1 MTPLRLTL
9 NEFGPY
15 TEPQEIDFQALGAH
29 QLFLIHGPTGSG
41 KSTVLDAICF
51 ALYGQTSGEEREGDE
66 MRSDF
71 ARLDEPTEVTFD
83 FRLGDAMYRVERRPR
98 MEVAKQ
104 RGEGTTT
111 KSEQA
116 TLYDQTEVDDPA
128 EDGEPI
134 ADGKI
139 DVDTKVEALLGL
151 EGEQFRQV
159 VVLPQ
164 GKFRQFLSADSS
176 EREDILKVLFDT
188 DRFERLQEQLKAMAG
203 EAKQE
208 VQRIRQRQTTELE
221 RHEAENRSELAQ
233 KCETLQDELAA
244 AKEKKERLQKKLGD
258 AREALEQAKQDQEVL
273 DTLSDVR
280 ETVEELRVDQK
291 TQKKRTSQLEKA
303 RQAAEV
309 APRKESLEE
318 RRTEKEEAQEARS
331 EAREALEAA
340 ETTLESTKENVE
352 AEQERKEE
360 REALQSKKN
369 SLEELR
375 EPVAERAAL
384 TEALGEKKASRDEA
398 KAALDAAKSRKETLQ
413 ATIEDQREMLDA
425 KKEKASQEGLRK
437 KAFEDVKTMKEKA
450 ASLKEKRSAV
460 QEAESALE
468 STRKE
473 RDEAK
478 ETFRDAKETVRA
490 LEAKRREAYASV
502 LAQDLTDGAPCPVCG
517 ATEHPS
523 PAHHGE
529 EVPGEDEVEGARAK
543 KTAAREA
550 LDAAETAVA
559 EAKTTAATRR
569 QAVESLLE
577 SHPEL
582 QTKTEADLR
591 QEFQEA
597 QSELEDARQA
607 AEEAERIKQTINDH
621 EAELEQVGA
630 AIDEHE
636 EAYRD
641 ARSEVDRLSSKV
653 ETIQERVP
661 DGIASEEDLDAE
673 IERVSAEL
681 HEREEALETA
691 REAYQAAREAHTEA
705 KTRLDNATTNLEAK
719 AEALSTAKDRFR
731 DALREHGFEDMSSF
745 EAARM
750 DSGEREALNEKIET
764 FTEEWT
770 KATDRKARLEE
781 KAQDID
787 DPDVDAAKGRKDD
800 LEDALSDQRE
810 WVFEQK
816 RTLEEIKESLKALK
830 ELAGDLEEAEAR
842 YGRIGHLAELAR
854 GDNTLKMSLQ
864 RFVLATRLEDVL
876 EVANEHMA
884 HMSQNRYR
892 LRRDTNV
899 QDYRRGA
906 GLDLLVEDA
915 FTGNDRPVATLSGGE
930 GFQAALALALGL
942 SDVVQRQSGGRHL
955 ETIFID
961 EGFGS
966 LDPEALDRAME
977 SLADLQSSG
986 RLVGL
991 ISHVGELKQRVP
1003 ARLEVQPTQEGSTL
1017 RMEV

>member
-15 TEPQEIDFQALGAH
+15 TESQEIDFQALGEH

-83 FRLGDAMYRVERRPR
+83 FRLGDAIYRVERRPR
-98 MEVAKQ
+98 MELAKK

-116 TLYDQTEVDDPA
+116 TLYDQTDTDDRA
-128 EDGEPI
+128 EEGTPL
-134 ADGKI
+134 ADGKV
-139 DVDTKVEALLGL
+139 DVDTKVKELLGL

-164 GKFRQFLSADSS
+164 GKFRAFLSADSS
-176 EREDILKVLFDT
+176 ERENILKVLFDT

-208 VQRIRQRQTTELE
+208 VQQIRQRQTTELE
-221 RHEAENRSELAQ
+221 RHEAENRSELAE
-233 KCETLQDELAA
+233 KREALQDELDEAK
-244 AKEKKERLQKKLGD
+244 KEKKSLQKNVEK
-258 AREALEQAKQDQEVL
+258 ARETLDQAKKDQKVL
-273 DTLSDVR
+273 DELSKAR
-280 ETVEELRVDQK
+280 ETVDELRAEQEA
-291 TQKKRTSQLEKA
+291 QEQRASRLENA
-303 RQAAEV
+303 RRAAEV
-309 APRKESLEE
+309 APRKDSLDE
-318 RRTEKEEAQEARS
+318 RRTEKEEAQQALSDAKETLGEA
-331 EAREALEAA
+331 EA
-340 ETTLESTKENVE
+340 TLESSKEAYE

-360 REALQSKKN
+360 REALRSKKTA
-369 SLEELR
+369 LEELR
-375 EPVAERAAL
+375 EPVATLADVIETL
-384 TEALGEKKASRDEA
+384 DEKEAKRDEA
-398 KAALDAAKSRKETLQ
+398 KEALETARNRQEELATAIEDLSETL
-413 ATIEDQREMLDA
+413 EA
-425 KKEKASQEGLRK
+425 KKEIASQEGLRE
-437 KAFEDVKTMKEKA
+437 KAFEEANTLKEKA
-450 ASLKEKRSAV
+450 QSLKNKRSAV
-460 QEAESALE
+460 QDAESTLESARETRDTKEKALE
-468 STRKE
+468 
-473 RDEAK
+473 EAT
-478 ETFRDAKETVRA
+478 ETLQS
-490 LEAKRREAYASV
+490 LEAKRRDAYASV

-517 ATEHPS
+517 STEHPD
-523 PAHHGE
+523 PAPHAE
-529 EVPGEDEVEGARAK
+529 EVPGEDAIEAARDERSS
-543 KTAAREA
+543 AREA
-550 LDAAETAVA
+550 LDEAQAAVA
-559 EAKTTAATRR
+559 DAKTNVATR
-569 QAVESLLE
+569 QQEVESLLE

-582 QTKTEADLR
+582 ETKTEADLQ

-597 QSELEDARQA
+597 QSELEEARQA
-607 AEEAERIKQTINDH
+607 SEAAETIEQSIEDH
-621 EAELEQVGA
+621 EADLETVGET
-630 AIDEHE
+630 IEEHE
-636 EAYRD
+636 ETYRE
-641 ARSEVDRLSSKV
+641 ARSEVDRLSSRAD
-653 ETIQERVP
+653 TIRERVP
-661 DGIASEEDLDAE
+661 DGIDSEDDLDAE
-673 IERVSAEL
+673 IERVSATL
-681 HEREEALETA
+681 DERENALETV
-691 REAYQAAREAHTEA
+691 REAYQDAREAHAEA
-705 KTRLDNATTNLEAK
+705 KTTLDNASSNLESA
-719 AEALSTAKDRFR
+719 AEALSAAKERFR
-731 DALREHGFEDMSSF
+731 DALREHGFEDASAF

-750 DSGEREALNEKIET
+750 KADDRAALKEKVET

-770 KATDRKARLEE
+770 KATDRKSRLEE
-781 KAQDID
+781 KAQDIE
-787 DPDVDAAKGRKDD
+787 DPDVDAAEEKKND
-800 LEDALSDQRE
+800 LEEALSEQRE

-816 RTLEEIKESLKALK
+816 RTLEEIEASLEALG
-830 ELAGDLEEAEAR
+830 ELAGDLEAAEAQ
-842 YGRIGHLAELAR
+842 YERIGHLAELAR
-854 GDNTLKMSLQ
+854 GKNNLKMSLQ

-892 LRRDTNV
+892 LRRDTDV

-915 FTGNDRPVATLSGGE
+915 FTGNERPVATLSGGE

-977 SLADLQSSG
+977 SLAGLQSSG

-1003 ARLEVQPTQEGSTL
+1003 ARLEVHPTQEGSTL
-1017 RMEV
+1017 RMET